1 MPALIADMFLSV
13 DGYARGSCSPAY
25 FGFAGPDLERW
36 ISDEMSRPHWQVMGR
51 RTYSALA
58 ALPEEV
64 RDEGWRRMAQTHT
77 VVFSRTLQEVS
88 WPKAT
93 INSNDVVDEVLKV
106 KASEDV
112 ELRTIGSLS
121 LVRQLLNAGHVDR
134 LRLMVFPLI
143 VGKTGQ
149 EPFFAQL
156 TDIALELVTQT
167 VLDGRVVS
175 LTIAPSARHRT
186 PDDTD

>member
-13 DGYARGSCSPAY
+13 DGYARGSRSPGY
-25 FGFAGPDLERW
+25 FGFAGPDLEQW
-36 ISDEMSRPHWQVMGR
+36 ISDEMNRPHWQVMGR

-64 RDEGWRRMAQTHT
+64 RDEGWHRMAQTPT

-93 INSNDVVDEVLKV
+93 INSNDVVDEVLKM

-112 ELRTIGSLS
+112 DLRTIGSLS

-134 LRLMVFPLI
+134 LRLMVFPLV

-149 EPFFAQL
+149 EPVFAQL
-156 TDIALELVTQT
+156 EDIALELVTQT
-167 VLDGRVVS
+167 VLDGRVV
-175 LTIAPSARHRT
+175 LLDYRPAGT
-186 PDDTD
+186 PPYVS